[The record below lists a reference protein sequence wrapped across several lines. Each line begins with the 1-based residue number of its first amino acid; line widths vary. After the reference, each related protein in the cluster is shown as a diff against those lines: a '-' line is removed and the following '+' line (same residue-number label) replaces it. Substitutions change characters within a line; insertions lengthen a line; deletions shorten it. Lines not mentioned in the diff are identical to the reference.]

1 MRREQDRS
9 HNSWTPIVIMFE
21 TDLKNL
27 ASLIITEAIK
37 STTPFEQ
44 RVDALKAGTTLYGLL
59 LKHKELDDP
68 ADAGHGPSF
77 LDFSEAV
84 APCHRGKEEQP
95 NGGAREKVRTG
106 TRGGPR

>member
-1 MRREQDRS
+1 
-9 HNSWTPIVIMFE
+9 MFE

-27 ASLIITEAIK
+27 ASIIIAEAIK

-68 ADAGHGPSF
+68 ADAGQGPTF

-84 APCHRGKEEQP
+84 AGEEKP
-95 NGGAREKVRTG
+95 NGGTAKVRTG
-106 TRGGPR
+106 GRGRSRDRGTSTAGDN

>member
-1 MRREQDRS
+1 
-9 HNSWTPIVIMFE
+9 MFE

-27 ASLIITEAIK
+27 ASLIIAEAIK

-59 LKHKELDDP
+59 LKHKELDEP
-68 ADAGHGPSF
+68 ADAGQGPSF

-84 APCHRGKEEQP
+84 AGSPRDSGAKEKP
-95 NGGAREKVRTG
+95 NGGTAKVRAG
-106 TRGGPR
+106 GRGRSRGDAGQHSSGDN

>member
-1 MRREQDRS
+1 
-9 HNSWTPIVIMFE
+9 MFE

-27 ASLIITEAIK
+27 ASLIIAEAIK

-68 ADAGHGPSF
+68 ADAGQGPSF

-84 APCHRGKEEQP
+84 AGSPREEKP
-95 NGGAREKVRTG
+95 NGGTTKVRVGGRKRSRGDAGQHSTG
-106 TRGGPR
+106 DI